1 MDTSFRRLQKA
12 VALLFRLLARIE
24 VVGAENVPSEGGLIL
39 ATNHISRLDTPLLG
53 IACPR
58 RVYGMVAEKYKSYPF
73 FHWFLKMTD
82 PIWVR
87 RSEFDRSALM
97 QALQLLEEGKV
108 LGLAPE
114 GTRSRTASLQP
125 GKPGVAFLAA
135 HAHVPLL
142 PVAITG
148 TEQMGSRL
156 RRLQRMKVRVVF
168 GEPFRLEKEGRLR
181 SEELAV
187 ATQRIM
193 VRIARLLPPS
203 YRGAYAGDVAQLEAG
218 DGTAPAPGSPERRP
232 DSALA

>member
-1 MDTSFRRLQKA
+1 MDTSFRRLQKTI
-12 VALLFRLLARIE
+12 ALLFHLLSRLEI
-24 VVGAENVPSEGGLIL
+24 VGAEKVPAEGGMIL

-53 IACPR
+53 ISCPR

-73 FHWFLKMTD
+73 FNWFLKMTD

-87 RSEFDRSALM
+87 RSDFDRGALM
-97 QALQLLEEGKV
+97 EALELLEAGKV

-125 GKPGVAFLAA
+125 GKPGIAFLAA
-135 HAHVPLL
+135 HAHVPLV

-148 TEQMGSRL
+148 TEQMWARF
-156 RRLQRMKVRVVF
+156 RRFQRMRVRVTF

-181 SEELAV
+181 SEELAE

-193 VRIARLLPPS
+193 LHIAQLLPPA
-203 YRGAYAGDVAQLEAG
+203 YRGVYADDVAQLAEAEG
-218 DGTAPAPGSPERRP
+218 A
-232 DSALA
+232 SAESRGASSG